1 VLGAVETVE
10 WSGKTESMTIA
21 VGGAPAVQRVPVH
34 RGPPSNLSVSSLDL
48 DVQVLSILE
57 GDSVLVTPTVVTA
70 AADTPTI
77 FGSSSDTTVAKID
90 STGVERA
97 LGPGGAQVVA
107 EAGPLADTVAVTV
120 FRVPSRLVLV
130 PDSISVDSIPS
141 VSPPGSRGG
150 KTSRLFP

>member
-1 VLGAVETVE
+1 ME
-10 WSGKTESMTIA
+10 WQDGIHDDRG
-21 VGGAPAVQRVPVH
+21 GGAPAVQSVPVH

-90 STGVERA
+90 STGVERPR
-97 LGPGGAQVVA
+97 GDPTGA
-107 EAGPLADTVAVTV
+107 
-120 FRVPSRLVLV
+120 RVLTFLP
-130 PDSISVDSIPS
+130 
-141 VSPPGSRGG
+141 
-150 KTSRLFP
+150 